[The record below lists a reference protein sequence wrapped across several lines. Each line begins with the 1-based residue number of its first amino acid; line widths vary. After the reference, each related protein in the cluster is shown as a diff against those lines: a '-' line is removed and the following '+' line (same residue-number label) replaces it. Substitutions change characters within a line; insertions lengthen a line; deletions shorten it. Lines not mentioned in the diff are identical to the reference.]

1 VTLYLDSSVI
11 VKLYIDEP
19 NSEAIAARVQ
29 SATQIATSTIAYAE
43 VRATFARRKREGL
56 LSSQELAT
64 VCRRFDADW
73 ASFSTVNADEILVR
87 TAGALS
93 DSHALRGGDAIHLA
107 SFERLLAGADDD
119 GVEFLCADDR
129 LSDAAR
135 NLG

>member
-1 VTLYLDSSVI
+1 MTLYLDSSVL

-19 NSEAIAARVQ
+19 DSESIVARVQ
-29 SATQIATSTIAYAE
+29 SATLIATSAIAYAE
-43 VRATFARRKREGL
+43 VRATFARRRREGL
-56 LSSQELAT
+56 LSSQELST

-73 ASFSTVNADEILVR
+73 ASFLTVEAGDALVR
-87 TAGALS
+87 SAGALS

-107 SFERLLAGADDD
+107 SFEHLLVGAQDDEM
-119 GVEFLCADDR
+119 EFLCADDR

>member
-11 VKLYIDEP
+11 VKLYIEEP
-19 NSEAIAARVQ
+19 DSEAIAARVQ
-29 SATQIATSTIAYAE
+29 SATLIATSAIAYAE
-43 VRATFARRKREGL
+43 VRATFARRRREGI
-56 LSSQELAT
+56 LSPEELAT
-64 VCRRFDADW
+64 VCRRFDTDW
-73 ASFSTVNADEILVR
+73 ASFQTVDANDVLVR

-119 GVEFLCADDR
+119 EVEFVCADDR

>member
-11 VKLYIDEP
+11 VKLYIEEP
-19 NSEAIAARVQ
+19 DSEAIAARVQ
-29 SATQIATSTIAYAE
+29 SATLIATSAIAYAE
-43 VRATFARRKREGL
+43 VRATFARRRREGI
-56 LSSQELAT
+56 LSPEELAT

-73 ASFSTVNADEILVR
+73 ASFQTVDANDVLVR

-119 GVEFLCADDR
+119 EVEFVCADDR